1 MTMICKHLYI
11 IKATEAIMTVSWML
25 GALLA
30 AACPAQDAVLQA
42 AATAI
47 EAQYLD
53 AAEGARIAE
62 AVRGWSTQQRY
73 VDSCSDPKAF
83 SARLNQDL
91 DTFDGHFHVERVD
104 ATAGQDDWLMAWRA
118 DARSNGAGVR
128 EVRVLEGN
136 IGYLRLSTFY
146 PLDLARPK
154 LAAALELLADTD
166 GLVLDLRQNGGGDDG
181 SADLLVRTLLDA
193 KIDAVQQLD
202 QRGRRTPVPL
212 PPASLPTYLKPL
224 VVLIDRRTAS
234 AAEFVAYSL
243 QALGRARIVGTRS
256 GGAAHMVDDPVL
268 LPDGYQISIPDRQP
282 INLHTGTNWERTGV
296 TPDAAGG
303 DDPLFVARQLLARSA
318 SRE

>member
-1 MTMICKHLYI
+1 MIYKRLYI
-11 IKATEAIMTVSWML
+11 LNAGWMMAVSWML

-30 AACPAQDAVLQA
+30 TACPAQDAVLQA
-42 AATAI
+42 AASAVQ
-47 EAQYLD
+47 AQYLD
-53 AAEGARIAE
+53 EAEAARIAD
-62 AVRGWSTQQRY
+62 ALRSWSAQQRY
-73 VDSCSDPKAF
+73 ADSCSDPAAF

-91 DTFDGHFHVERVD
+91 DMFDGHFHVERVD
-104 ATAGQDDWLMAWRA
+104 AAAGQDDWLMAWRA

-154 LAAALELLADTD
+154 FAAAFTLLADTD
-166 GLVLDLRQNGGGDDG
+166 GLVLDLRQNGGGDDA

-193 KIDAVQQLD
+193 KIGAVQQLD
-202 QRGRRTPVPL
+202 QRGRGTPVPL
-212 PPASLPTYLKPL
+212 PPASLPVYLKPL
-224 VVLIDRRTAS
+224 VVLIDRRTGS

-256 GGAAHMVDDPVL
+256 GGAAHMFGDPVL

-282 INLHTGTNWERTGV
+282 INLRTGGNWEGTGV
-296 TPDAAGG
+296 RPDVAGG
-303 DDPLFVARQLLARSA
+303 DDPLFIARQLLAPAKS
-318 SRE
+318 SR

>member
-1 MTMICKHLYI
+1 MIYKHLYI
-11 IKATEAIMTVSWML
+11 FNAGWMMAVSWML

-30 AACPAQDAVLQA
+30 AACPAQDGVLQA
-42 AATAI
+42 AASAVQ
-47 EAQYLD
+47 AQYLD
-53 AAEGARIAE
+53 EAEGARIA
-62 AVRGWSTQQRY
+62 AALRSWSTQQRY
-73 VDSCSDPKAF
+73 ADSCSDPAAF

-91 DTFDGHFHVERVD
+91 DMFDGHFHLERVD
-104 ATAGQDDWLMAWRA
+104 AAAGQDDWLMAWRA

-136 IGYLRLSTFY
+136 VGYLRLSTFY

-154 LAAALELLADTD
+154 LAAAFMLLADTD
-166 GLVLDLRQNGGGDDG
+166 GLVLDLRQNGGGDDA

-193 KIDAVQQLD
+193 KIGTVQQLD

-212 PPASLPTYLKPL
+212 PPASLPAYLKPL
-224 VVLIDRRTAS
+224 VVLIDRRTGS

-256 GGAAHMVDDPVL
+256 GGAAHMFGDPVL

-282 INLHTGTNWERTGV
+282 INLRTGGNWEGTGV
-296 TPDAAGG
+296 RPDVAGG
-303 DDPLFVARQLLARSA
+303 DDPLFIARQLLAPVKS
-318 SRE
+318 SR

>member
-1 MTMICKHLYI
+1 MIYKRLYI
-11 IKATEAIMTVSWML
+11 LNAGWMMAVSWML

-30 AACPAQDAVLQA
+30 TACPAQDAVLQA
-42 AATAI
+42 AASAVQ
-47 EAQYLD
+47 AQYLD
-53 AAEGARIAE
+53 EAEAARIAD
-62 AVRGWSTQQRY
+62 ALRSWSAQQRY
-73 VDSCSDPKAF
+73 ADSCSDPAAF

-91 DTFDGHFHVERVD
+91 DMFDGHFHVERVD
-104 ATAGQDDWLMAWRA
+104 AAAGQDDWLMAWRA

-136 IGYLRLSTFY
+136 VGYLRLSTFY

-154 LAAALELLADTD
+154 FAAAFTLLADTD
-166 GLVLDLRQNGGGDDG
+166 GLVLDLRQNGGGDDA

-193 KIDAVQQLD
+193 KIGAVQQLD

-212 PPASLPTYLKPL
+212 PPASLPVYPKPL
-224 VVLIDRRTAS
+224 VVLIDRRTGS

-256 GGAAHMVDDPVL
+256 GGAAHMFGNPVL

-282 INLHTGTNWERTGV
+282 INLRTGGNWEGTGV
-296 TPDAAGG
+296 RPDVAGG
-303 DDPLFVARQLLARSA
+303 DDPLFIARQLLAPAKS
-318 SRE
+318 SR

>member
-1 MTMICKHLYI
+1 MIYKHLYI
-11 IKATEAIMTVSWML
+11 FNAGWMMAVSWML

-30 AACPAQDAVLQA
+30 AACPAQDGVLQA
-42 AATAI
+42 AASAVQ
-47 EAQYLD
+47 AQYLD
-53 AAEGARIAE
+53 EAEGARIAD
-62 AVRGWSTQQRY
+62 ALRSWSTQQRY
-73 VDSCSDPKAF
+73 ADSCSDPAAF

-91 DTFDGHFHVERVD
+91 DMFDGHFHVERVD
-104 ATAGQDDWLMAWRA
+104 AAAGQDDWLMAWRA

-136 IGYLRLSTFY
+136 VGYLRLSTFY

-154 LAAALELLADTD
+154 LAAAFMLLADTD
-166 GLVLDLRQNGGGDDG
+166 GLVLDLRQNGGGDDA

-193 KIDAVQQLD
+193 KIGTVQQLD

-212 PPASLPTYLKPL
+212 PPASLPAYLKPL
-224 VVLIDRRTAS
+224 VVLIDRRTGS

-256 GGAAHMVDDPVL
+256 GGAAHMFGDPVL

-282 INLHTGTNWERTGV
+282 INLRTGGNWEGTGV
-296 TPDAAGG
+296 RPDVAGG
-303 DDPLFVARQLLARSA
+303 DDPLFIARQLLAPAKS
-318 SRE
+318 SR

>member
-1 MTMICKHLYI
+1 MIYKRLYI
-11 IKATEAIMTVSWML
+11 LNAGWMMAVSWML

-30 AACPAQDAVLQA
+30 TACPAQDAVLQA
-42 AATAI
+42 AASAVQ
-47 EAQYLD
+47 AQYLD
-53 AAEGARIAE
+53 EAEAARIAD
-62 AVRGWSTQQRY
+62 ALRSWSAQQRY
-73 VDSCSDPKAF
+73 ADSCSDPAAF

-91 DTFDGHFHVERVD
+91 DMFDGHFHVERVD
-104 ATAGQDDWLMAWRA
+104 AAAGQDDWLMAWRA

-154 LAAALELLADTD
+154 FAAAFTLLADTD
-166 GLVLDLRQNGGGDDG
+166 GLVLDLRQNGGGDDA
-181 SADLLVRTLLDA
+181 SADLLVRTLLHA
-193 KIDAVQQLD
+193 KIGAVQQLD

-212 PPASLPTYLKPL
+212 PPASLPVYPKPL
-224 VVLIDRRTAS
+224 VVLIDRRTGS

-256 GGAAHMVDDPVL
+256 GGAAHMFGDPVL

-282 INLHTGTNWERTGV
+282 INLRTGGNWEGTGV
-296 TPDAAGG
+296 RPDVAGG
-303 DDPLFVARQLLARSA
+303 DDPLFIARQLLAPAKS
-318 SRE
+318 SR

>member
-1 MTMICKHLYI
+1 MIYKRLHI
-11 IKATEAIMTVSWML
+11 FNAGWMMAVSWML

-30 AACPAQDAVLQA
+30 AACPAQDGVLQA
-42 AATAI
+42 AASAVQ
-47 EAQYLD
+47 AQYLD
-53 AAEGARIAE
+53 EAEGARIA
-62 AVRGWSTQQRY
+62 AALRSWSTQQRY
-73 VDSCSDPKAF
+73 ADSCADPAAF

-91 DTFDGHFHVERVD
+91 DMFDGHFHVERVD
-104 ATAGQDDWLMAWRA
+104 AAAGQDDWLMAWRA

-136 IGYLRLSTFY
+136 VGYLRLSTFY

-154 LAAALELLADTD
+154 FAAAFTLLADTD
-166 GLVLDLRQNGGGDDG
+166 GLVLDLRQNGGGDDA

-193 KIDAVQQLD
+193 KIGTVQQLD

-212 PPASLPTYLKPL
+212 PPASLPAYLKPL
-224 VVLIDRRTAS
+224 VVLIDRRTGS

-256 GGAAHMVDDPVL
+256 GGAAHMFGDPVL

-282 INLHTGTNWERTGV
+282 INLRTGGNWEGTGV
-296 TPDAAGG
+296 RPDLAGG
-303 DDPLFVARQLLARSA
+303 DDPLFIARQLLAPVKS
-318 SRE
+318 SR

>member
-1 MTMICKHLYI
+1 MSGMIYKRLYI
-11 IKATEAIMTVSWML
+11 LNAGWMMAVSWML

-30 AACPAQDAVLQA
+30 TACPAQDAVLQA
-42 AATAI
+42 AASAVQ
-47 EAQYLD
+47 AQYLD
-53 AAEGARIAE
+53 EAEAARIAD
-62 AVRGWSTQQRY
+62 ALRSWSAQQRY
-73 VDSCSDPKAF
+73 ADSCSDPAAF

-91 DTFDGHFHVERVD
+91 DMFDGHFHVERVD
-104 ATAGQDDWLMAWRA
+104 AAAGQDDWLMAWRA

-154 LAAALELLADTD
+154 FAAAFTLLADTD
-166 GLVLDLRQNGGGDDG
+166 GLVLDLRQNGGGDDA
-181 SADLLVRTLLDA
+181 SADLLVRTLLHA
-193 KIDAVQQLD
+193 KIGAVQQLD

-212 PPASLPTYLKPL
+212 PPASLPVYPKPL
-224 VVLIDRRTAS
+224 VVLIDRRTGS

-256 GGAAHMVDDPVL
+256 GGAAHMFGDPVL

-282 INLHTGTNWERTGV
+282 INLRTGGNWEGTGV
-296 TPDAAGG
+296 RPDVAGG
-303 DDPLFVARQLLARSA
+303 DDPLFIARQLLAPAKS
-318 SRE
+318 SR

>member
-1 MTMICKHLYI
+1 M
-11 IKATEAIMTVSWML
+11 AVSWML

-30 AACPAQDAVLQA
+30 ASCPAQDTVLQA
-42 AATAI
+42 AAAAI
-47 EAQYLD
+47 EAHYLD
-53 AAEGARIAE
+53 VAEGARIAD

-73 VDSCSDPKAF
+73 VDSCTDPKGF

-91 DTFDGHFHVERVD
+91 DVFDGHFHVERVD
-104 ATAGQDDWLMAWRA
+104 AGTGQDDWLMAWRA

-146 PLDLARPK
+146 PLDLARPR
-154 LAAALELLADTD
+154 LAAAFTLLADTE

-181 SADLLVRTLLDA
+181 SADLLVRTLLEPGVT
-193 KIDAVQQLD
+193 AVQALE

-212 PPASLPTYLKPL
+212 PPASLPLYLKPL
-224 VVLIDRRTAS
+224 VILIDRRTGS

-243 QALGRARIVGTRS
+243 QALGRARIVGGRS
-256 GGAAHMVDDPVL
+256 GGAAHMFDDPVL

-282 INLHTGTNWERTGV
+282 INLRTGGNWERNGV
-296 TPDAAGG
+296 APDVAGG
-303 DDPLFVARQLLARSA
+303 DDPLFIARQLLAPPKS
-318 SRE
+318 SR

>member
-1 MTMICKHLYI
+1 MIYKCLYI
-11 IKATEAIMTVSWML
+11 LNAGWMMAVSWML

-30 AACPAQDAVLQA
+30 TACPAQDAVLQA
-42 AATAI
+42 AASAVQ
-47 EAQYLD
+47 AQYLD
-53 AAEGARIAE
+53 EAEAARIAD
-62 AVRGWSTQQRY
+62 ALRSWSAQQRY
-73 VDSCSDPKAF
+73 ADSCSDPAAF

-91 DTFDGHFHVERVD
+91 DMFDGHFHVERVD
-104 ATAGQDDWLMAWRA
+104 AAAGQDDWLMAWRA

-154 LAAALELLADTD
+154 FAAAFTLLADTD
-166 GLVLDLRQNGGGDDG
+166 GLVLDLRQNGGGDDA
-181 SADLLVRTLLDA
+181 SADLLVRTLLHA
-193 KIDAVQQLD
+193 KIGAVQQLD

-212 PPASLPTYLKPL
+212 PPASLPVYPKPL
-224 VVLIDRRTAS
+224 VVLIDRRTGS

-256 GGAAHMVDDPVL
+256 GGAAHMFGDPVL

-282 INLHTGTNWERTGV
+282 INLRTGGNWEGTGV
-296 TPDAAGG
+296 RPDVAGG
-303 DDPLFVARQLLARSA
+303 DDPLFIARQLLAPAKS
-318 SRE
+318 SR

>member
-1 MTMICKHLYI
+1 MIYKHLYI
-11 IKATEAIMTVSWML
+11 FNAGWMMAVSWML

-30 AACPAQDAVLQA
+30 AACPAQDGVLQA
-42 AATAI
+42 AASAVQ
-47 EAQYLD
+47 AQYLD
-53 AAEGARIAE
+53 EAEGARIAD
-62 AVRGWSTQQRY
+62 ALRSWSTQQRY
-73 VDSCSDPKAF
+73 ADSCSDPAAF

-91 DTFDGHFHVERVD
+91 DMFDGHFHVERVD
-104 ATAGQDDWLMAWRA
+104 AAAGQDDWLMAWRA

-136 IGYLRLSTFY
+136 VGYLRLSTFY

-154 LAAALELLADTD
+154 FAAAFMLLADTD
-166 GLVLDLRQNGGGDDG
+166 GLVLDLRQNGGGDDA

-193 KIDAVQQLD
+193 KIGTVQQLD

-212 PPASLPTYLKPL
+212 PPASLPAYLKPL
-224 VVLIDRRTAS
+224 VVLIDRRTGS

-256 GGAAHMVDDPVL
+256 GGAAHMFGDPVL

-282 INLHTGTNWERTGV
+282 INLRTGGNWEGTGV
-296 TPDAAGG
+296 RPDVAGG
-303 DDPLFVARQLLARSA
+303 DDPLFIARQLLAPAKS
-318 SRE
+318 SR

>member
-1 MTMICKHLYI
+1 MVFTRH
-11 IKATEAIMTVSWML
+11 AHVVDESAIQANARTTTTGEHAGCRRRTAS
-25 GALLA
+25 
-30 AACPAQDAVLQA
+30 AQ
-42 AATAI
+42 
-47 EAQYLD
+47 
-53 AAEGARIAE
+53 
-62 AVRGWSTQQRY
+62 
-73 VDSCSDPKAF
+73 
-83 SARLNQDL
+83 
-91 DTFDGHFHVERVD
+91 
-104 ATAGQDDWLMAWRA
+104 
-118 DARSNGAGVR
+118 AGVAQALR
-128 EVRVLEGN
+128 ERSL
-136 IGYLRLSTFY
+136 LQHLQCLTQHLFQ
-146 PLDLARPK
+146 RPK

-202 QRGRRTPVPL
+202 QRGRRTLVPL

-256 GGAAHMVDDPVL
+256 GGAAHMIDDPVL

>member
-1 MTMICKHLYI
+1 MSGMIYQRLYI
-11 IKATEAIMTVSWML
+11 LNAGWMMAVSWML

-30 AACPAQDAVLQA
+30 TACPAQDAVLQA
-42 AATAI
+42 AASAVQ
-47 EAQYLD
+47 AQYLD
-53 AAEGARIAE
+53 EAEAARIAD
-62 AVRGWSTQQRY
+62 ALRSWSAQQRY
-73 VDSCSDPKAF
+73 ADSCSDPAAF

-91 DTFDGHFHVERVD
+91 DMFDGHFHVERVD
-104 ATAGQDDWLMAWRA
+104 AAAGQDDWLMAWRA

-154 LAAALELLADTD
+154 FAAAFTLLADTD
-166 GLVLDLRQNGGGDDG
+166 GLVLDLRQNGGGDDA

-193 KIDAVQQLD
+193 KIGAVQQLD

-212 PPASLPTYLKPL
+212 PPASLPVYLKPL
-224 VVLIDRRTAS
+224 VVLIDRRTGS

-256 GGAAHMVDDPVL
+256 GGAAHMFGDPVL

-282 INLHTGTNWERTGV
+282 INLRTGGNWEGTGV
-296 TPDAAGG
+296 RPDVAGG
-303 DDPLFVARQLLARSA
+303 DDPLFIARQLLAPAKS
-318 SRE
+318 SR

>member
-1 MTMICKHLYI
+1 MIYKRLYI
-11 IKATEAIMTVSWML
+11 LNAGWMMAVSWML

-30 AACPAQDAVLQA
+30 TACPAQDAVLQA
-42 AATAI
+42 AASAVQ
-47 EAQYLD
+47 AQYLD
-53 AAEGARIAE
+53 EAEAARIAD
-62 AVRGWSTQQRY
+62 ALRSWSAQQRY
-73 VDSCSDPKAF
+73 ADSCSDSAAF

-91 DTFDGHFHVERVD
+91 DMFDGHFHVERVD
-104 ATAGQDDWLMAWRA
+104 AAAGQDDWLMAWRA

-136 IGYLRLSTFY
+136 VGYLRLSTFY

-154 LAAALELLADTD
+154 FAAAFTLLADTD
-166 GLVLDLRQNGGGDDG
+166 GLVLDLRQNGGGDDA

-193 KIDAVQQLD
+193 KIGAVQQLD

-212 PPASLPTYLKPL
+212 PPASLPVYLKPL
-224 VVLIDRRTAS
+224 VVLIDRRTGS

-256 GGAAHMVDDPVL
+256 GGAAHMFGDPVL

-282 INLHTGTNWERTGV
+282 INLRTGGNWEGTGV
-296 TPDAAGG
+296 RPDVAGG
-303 DDPLFVARQLLARSA
+303 DDPLFIARQLLAPEKS
-318 SRE
+318 SR

>member
-1 MTMICKHLYI
+1 MIYKHLYI
-11 IKATEAIMTVSWML
+11 FNAGWMMAVSWML

-30 AACPAQDAVLQA
+30 AACPAQDGVLQA
-42 AATAI
+42 AASAVQ
-47 EAQYLD
+47 AQYLD
-53 AAEGARIAE
+53 EAEGARIA
-62 AVRGWSTQQRY
+62 AALRSWSTQQRY
-73 VDSCSDPKAF
+73 ADSCSDPAAF

-91 DTFDGHFHVERVD
+91 DVFDGHFHVERVD
-104 ATAGQDDWLMAWRA
+104 AAAGQDDWLMAWRA

-136 IGYLRLSTFY
+136 VGYLRLSTFY

-154 LAAALELLADTD
+154 FAAAFTLLADTD
-166 GLVLDLRQNGGGDDG
+166 GLVLDLRQNGGGDDA

-193 KIDAVQQLD
+193 KIGTVQQLD

-212 PPASLPTYLKPL
+212 PPASLPAYLKPL
-224 VVLIDRRTAS
+224 VVLIDRRTGS

-256 GGAAHMVDDPVL
+256 GGAAHMFGDPVL

-282 INLHTGTNWERTGV
+282 INLRTGGNWEGTGV
-296 TPDAAGG
+296 RPDVAGG
-303 DDPLFVARQLLARSA
+303 DDPLFIARQLLAPVKS
-318 SRE
+318 SR

>member
-1 MTMICKHLYI
+1 MTGMIYKHLYI
-11 IKATEAIMTVSWML
+11 FNAGWMMAVSWML

-30 AACPAQDAVLQA
+30 AACPAQDGVLQA
-42 AATAI
+42 AASAVQ
-47 EAQYLD
+47 AQYLD
-53 AAEGARIAE
+53 EAEGARIA
-62 AVRGWSTQQRY
+62 AALRSWSTQQRY
-73 VDSCSDPKAF
+73 ADSCSDPAAF

-91 DTFDGHFHVERVD
+91 DVFDGHFHVERVD
-104 ATAGQDDWLMAWRA
+104 AAAGQDDWLMAWRA

-136 IGYLRLSTFY
+136 VGYLRLSTFY

-154 LAAALELLADTD
+154 FAAAFTLLADTD
-166 GLVLDLRQNGGGDDG
+166 GLVLDLRQNGGGDDA

-193 KIDAVQQLD
+193 KIGTVQQLD

-212 PPASLPTYLKPL
+212 PPASLPAYLKPL
-224 VVLIDRRTAS
+224 VVLIDRRTGS

-256 GGAAHMVDDPVL
+256 GGAAHMFGDPVL

-282 INLHTGTNWERTGV
+282 INLRTGGNWEGTGV
-296 TPDAAGG
+296 RPDVAGG
-303 DDPLFVARQLLARSA
+303 DDPLFIARQLLAPVKS
-318 SRE
+318 SR

>member
-1 MTMICKHLYI
+1 MIYKHLYI

-136 IGYLRLSTFY
+136 IGYLRLC
-146 PLDLARPK
+146 A
-154 LAAALELLADTD
+154 
-166 GLVLDLRQNGGGDDG
+166 
-181 SADLLVRTLLDA
+181 
-193 KIDAVQQLD
+193 
-202 QRGRRTPVPL
+202 
-212 PPASLPTYLKPL
+212 
-224 VVLIDRRTAS
+224 RTAAGMTAVPTCWCARCWTRRSTRCSSWTS
-234 AAEFVAYSL
+234 A
-243 QALGRARIVGTRS
+243 
-256 GGAAHMVDDPVL
+256 GGARWYHCR
-268 LPDGYQISIPDRQP
+268 RQ
-282 INLHTGTNWERTGV
+282 
-296 TPDAAGG
+296 AC
-303 DDPLFVARQLLARSA
+303 PLT
-318 SRE
+318 

>member
-1 MTMICKHLYI
+1 M
-11 IKATEAIMTVSWML
+11 AVSWML

-30 AACPAQDAVLQA
+30 AACPAQDGVLRA
-42 AATAI
+42 AATAVQ
-47 EAQYLD
+47 AQYLD
-53 AAEGARIAE
+53 EAEGARIAD
-62 AVRGWSTQQRY
+62 ALRTWSMQQRY
-73 VDSCSDPKAF
+73 ADSCSDPVAF

-91 DTFDGHFHVERVD
+91 DMFDGHFHVERVD
-104 ATAGQDDWLMAWRA
+104 AAAGQDDWLMAWRA

-128 EVRVLEGN
+128 EVRVMEGN

-154 LAAALELLADTD
+154 FAAALTVLADTD
-166 GLVLDLRQNGGGDDG
+166 GLVLDLRQNGGGDDA

-212 PPASLPTYLKPL
+212 PPASLPAYLKPL

-243 QALGRARIVGTRS
+243 QALRRARIVGTRS
-256 GGAAHMVDDPVL
+256 GGAAHMFGDPVL

-282 INLHTGTNWERTGV
+282 INLRTGGNWERIGV
-296 TPDAAGG
+296 RPDVAGG
-303 DDPLFVARQLLARSA
+303 DDPLFIARQLLAPAKS
-318 SRE
+318 SR